1 MVQQVRVNDRYLPDQ
16 AAEAKAR
23 KLLEKALTLEQRRD
37 LFTRNCFPVQGR
49 RFMYRT
55 MWPQQDHAASA
66 ILCLSTLPGR
76 R

>member
-37 LFTRNCFPVQGR
+37 LFTRN
-49 RFMYRT
+49 
-55 MWPQQDHAASA
+55 
-66 ILCLSTLPGR
+66 
-76 R
+76 